1 MCGIAG
7 VILNEKEGTHDLELI
22 AQKMINEIKHRGPD
36 DLGSWVDLQKRVGIS
51 HCRLSIVDL
60 SSAGHQPMHSQC
72 KRYILSFNGEI
83 YNHLEIRQSLEKF
96 LGNQLEWKGHSD
108 TETLLKAIE
117 VYGIETALQQIVG
130 MFAFALW
137 DKTLGSLTLARDR
150 FGEKPL
156 YYGFSNKNFVFASEL
171 KAIKA
176 FPDFENLISRDAVV
190 EFLKFNYIPAPLSIY
205 ENIFK
210 LKPGHY
216 LTFGIE
222 NLGENELVSQQY
234 WSLEQTIQNSMNASE
249 ISEGEALNALDQT
262 FTQAVTQ
269 QMQSDVPLG
278 AFLSGGVDSSLIA
291 ATMQKNSMSK
301 IKTFTI
307 GFEDA
312 QYDESSYAK
321 NVAEHLNTEHFN
333 LRVSAED
340 ALNIIPS
347 LPTIYD
353 EPFADSSQ
361 IPTYFVCKSAKK
373 YVKVALSG
381 DAGDEIFGGYNRYL
395 WGPRIWKKIEFLPS
409 WMRNALSRPMAALSP
424 TTLDKILNFMPISL
438 PGQKLHKLSH
448 AIKETHSILDLY
460 NNLVSQWHNEQLV
473 KGASTT
479 LEYENTQLLLNQDFT
494 KYDPALQMMHMDTR
508 TYLPDDILCKVDR
521 AAMSMGLETRAPFL
535 DHRVVEFSWQLP
547 LSMKINGN
555 QTKWILRELLYKD
568 VPKNLIER
576 PKAGF
581 SIPLGA
587 WLRGPLR
594 EWAENLLD
602 ETRLE
607 QEGLLHSKPIRL
619 AWSQHLS
626 KKYDHSAKLWSILML
641 QSWLEAQD

>member
-1 MCGIAG
+1 
-7 VILNEKEGTHDLELI
+7 
-22 AQKMINEIKHRGPD
+22 
-36 DLGSWVDLQKRVGIS
+36 
-51 HCRLSIVDL
+51 
-60 SSAGHQPMHSQC
+60 
-72 KRYILSFNGEI
+72 
-83 YNHLEIRQSLEKF
+83 
-96 LGNQLEWKGHSD
+96 
-108 TETLLKAIE
+108 
-117 VYGIETALQQIVG
+117 

-361 IPTYFVCKSAKK
+361 IPTYFVCK
-373 YVKVALSG
+373 
-381 DAGDEIFGGYNRYL
+381 
-395 WGPRIWKKIEFLPS
+395 
-409 WMRNALSRPMAALSP
+409 
-424 TTLDKILNFMPISL
+424 
-438 PGQKLHKLSH
+438 KLS
-448 AIKETHSILDLY
+448 K
-460 NNLVSQWHNEQLV
+460 V
-473 KGASTT
+473 
-479 LEYENTQLLLNQDFT
+479 
-494 KYDPALQMMHMDTR
+494 
-508 TYLPDDILCKVDR
+508 CKSR
-521 AAMSMGLETRAPFL
+521 
-535 DHRVVEFSWQLP
+535 
-547 LSMKINGN
+547 
-555 QTKWILRELLYKD
+555 
-568 VPKNLIER
+568 LIWGCWR
-576 PKAGF
+576 
-581 SIPLGA
+581 
-587 WLRGPLR
+587 
-594 EWAENLLD
+594 
-602 ETRLE
+602 
-607 QEGLLHSKPIRL
+607 
-619 AWSQHLS
+619 
-626 KKYDHSAKLWSILML
+626 
-641 QSWLEAQD
+641 

>member
-7 VILNEKEGTHDLELI
+7 FILSKEEHNQDLELI
-22 AQKMINEIKHRGPD
+22 ANKMIHEIKHRGPD

-83 YNHLEIRQSLEKF
+83 YNHLELRQSLEKF

-117 VYGIETALQQIVG
+117 VYGIETALQQTVG

-137 DKTLGSLTLARDR
+137 DKTLESLTLARDR

-176 FPDFENLISRDAVV
+176 FPDFTNLISRDAVV
-190 EFLKFNYIPAPLSIY
+190 DFLKFNYIPAPLSIY

-216 LTFGIE
+216 ITFGLE

-234 WSLEQTIQNSMNASE
+234 WSLEQTIQNSKNASQL
-249 ISEGEALNALDQT
+249 SEGEALNVLDQT

-307 GFEDA
+307 GFEDT
-312 QYDESSYAK
+312 QYDESNYAK
-321 NVAEHLNTEHFN
+321 NVAEYLNTEHFN

-347 LPTIYD
+347 LPLIYD

-395 WGPRIWKKIEFLPS
+395 WGPRIWKKIDFLPS
-409 WMRNALSRPMAALSP
+409 WMRNALSRPMTALSP
-424 TTLDKILNFMPISL
+424 TSLDKILNFMPILL
-438 PGQKLHKLSH
+438 PGQKIHKLSH

-473 KGASTT
+473 KGASKT

-494 KYDPALQMMHMDTR
+494 KYDSALQMMHMDTR

-535 DHRVVEFSWQLP
+535 DHRLVEFSWQLP

-641 QSWLEAQD
+641 QSWLEAQG